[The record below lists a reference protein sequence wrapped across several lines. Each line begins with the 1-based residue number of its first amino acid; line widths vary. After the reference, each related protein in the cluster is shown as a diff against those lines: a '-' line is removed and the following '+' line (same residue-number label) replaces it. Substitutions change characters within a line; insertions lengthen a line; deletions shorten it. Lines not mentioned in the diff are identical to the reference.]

1 LTDRGMLPDWGL
13 ANPYQRLTALACV
26 LLVALVALPRPATGR
41 PSILVAVLESRPL
54 FLAGLASYSLFLWHE
69 PVTRLLA
76 EHGLTVG
83 GRAGLVTN
91 IGVVAVVS
99 GVLAAATY
107 RLVERPA
114 LARKVGGTV
123 DPRRAKPTTG
133 VSIALDVTPSHVSPT
148 GVSSEPTKS
157 RSRADEELP
166 L

>member
-1 LTDRGMLPDWGL
+1 
-13 ANPYQRLTALACV
+13 V
-26 LLVALVALPRPATGR
+26 LLVALVALPRPATGG

-69 PVTRLLA
+69 PITRLFA
-76 EHGLTVG
+76 EQGLTVG
-83 GRAGLVTN
+83 GRAGFVAN

-114 LARKVGGTV
+114 LARKVGGTM
-123 DPRRAKPTTG
+123 DPRRTKPTTE
-133 VSIALDVTPSHVSPT
+133 VPIALDVATSHFSPT

-157 RSRADEELP
+157 RSRADEESP